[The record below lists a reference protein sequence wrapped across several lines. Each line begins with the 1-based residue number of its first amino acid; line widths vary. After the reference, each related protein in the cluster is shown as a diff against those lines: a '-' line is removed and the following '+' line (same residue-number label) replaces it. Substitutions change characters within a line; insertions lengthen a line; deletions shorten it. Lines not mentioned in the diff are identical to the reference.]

1 MLAGMSETTNGHDFK
16 ALRKA
21 ALNLSLMGDDERS
34 SMLMRMA
41 DGLDAAR
48 ERIFEA
54 NRADIAAS
62 EKKGLSDALM
72 HRLVLN
78 ESKLS
83 GALDSVRAVA
93 KLPCPVGRV
102 VEKRLLDEGLVLEK
116 RTYPIGVIG
125 MVFEARPD
133 ALIQIVS
140 LAIKSANGIV
150 LKGGSEASRTNE
162 TLVDIIRQALGGA
175 PFMMLLSSHRDVD
188 TMLSMEGDV
197 DLIIPRGSNSFVRY
211 CMEHTHIPVMGH
223 ADGICSVYVDESAD
237 IETAVKVA
245 TDSKVQYPAA
255 CNAVETVLVHE
266 KAASAFLPRFK
277 KALDEFDVV
286 IHADERTLEYI
297 PLGSNVVKATEEDFH
312 TEYLSLQLAIKV
324 VSSLDEALRHIAAHS
339 SHHTDAIITQDEH
352 SKAVFFNSVDSAD
365 VFANC
370 STRFGVGFR
379 FGLGAGVG
387 ISTSKLQA
395 RGPVGL
401 EGLTTTKWLRDG
413 NGQRVSDYSGPDAR
427 HFIHEDLP
435 L

>member
-21 ALNLSLMGDDERS
+21 ALNLSLLSDDERS

-83 GALDSVRAVA
+83 GALNSVRAVA

-162 TLVDIIRQALGGA
+162 TLVDIIRQSIDGA

-223 ADGICSVYVDESAD
+223 DDGICCVRHVD
-237 IETAVKVA
+237 VA
-245 TDSKVQYPAA
+245 IVRLY
-255 CNAVETVLVHE
+255 
-266 KAASAFLPRFK
+266 
-277 KALDEFDVV
+277 
-286 IHADERTLEYI
+286 
-297 PLGSNVVKATEEDFH
+297 
-312 TEYLSLQLAIKV
+312 
-324 VSSLDEALRHIAAHS
+324 
-339 SHHTDAIITQDEH
+339 
-352 SKAVFFNSVDSAD
+352 
-365 VFANC
+365 
-370 STRFGVGFR
+370 
-379 FGLGAGVG
+379 
-387 ISTSKLQA
+387 
-395 RGPVGL
+395 
-401 EGLTTTKWLRDG
+401 DG
-413 NGQRVSDYSGPDAR
+413 NGNAADVPLKSGIVEISHGANGYSVNASAVDDKGNNVSFEWDGTISVEVMSAD
-427 HFIHEDLP
+427 
-435 L
+435 